1 MIKSDIL
8 TIFDINKSKW
18 TVKEKG
24 KRKAIQLFSTP
35 QQAQFYGQQIAKENK
50 RKHFLHNIDG
60 TIVLLNDY
68 TEK

>member
-1 MIKSDIL
+1 MIKNDIL

-24 KRKAIQLFSTP
+24 KRKVIQLFSTP

-50 RKHFLHNIDG
+50 RKHFFHNIDG